1 MQSFLDMDVRL
12 LLPIITLGNVLN
24 TLFNLQLQGIEP
36 KIEKLLVPAVIG
48 SFGGPLIG
56 NLIYKQ
62 FVFSTDLLII
72 FFMSLLVF
80 PIVCKSAYIKKFV
93 KIFPMI
99 GTSLFYVGLKNNK
112 QDLTSI
118 IAYLVISDV
127 FSKLFLKILTNK
139 NIDYDIEDV
148 KQLSI
153 NIAIICVFKYFE
165 ITDLIAFT
173 IVFCNT
179 LRPQIKFNNKIIKKN
194 KAKFKNIK
202 DVPLTYSPDK
212 KKRPVRRTSIVS
224 LA

>member
-36 KIEKLLVPAVIG
+36 KIEKLL
-48 SFGGPLIG
+48 
-56 NLIYKQ
+56 
-62 FVFSTDLLII
+62 
-72 FFMSLLVF
+72 
-80 PIVCKSAYIKKFV
+80 
-93 KIFPMI
+93 I

-127 FSKLFLKILTNK
+127 FSKLFFKILTNK

-165 ITDLIAFT
+165 ITDLIAFI
-173 IVFCNT
+173 IVFCNA